1 MDTPQPGGP
10 LERLLSPWALLLGV
24 VASFL
29 GCCAAG
35 AWYTRHNVYASFD
48 RFHPWIAP
56 ETLHYPS
63 AGQVM
68 ALARSR
74 LDRDKV
80 AVIVGGNSVLHGVG
94 QRAELLWTK
103 ALQARLGDDYRVINL
118 AMRGASP
125 AEFGGVV
132 AEALSGEYRKMVY
145 VTLTG
150 FGGGG
155 PPDGFAYQYLYWDA
169 WGRGLLREYPGRE
182 EGLRYYAMAAQR
194 DPARMEELARQGRVN
209 AYLYF
214 NDLWNALA
222 YTRLSLVW
230 HPGACTHMFRPRKR
244 YTDPDLG
251 PPPLAHR
258 YPPALEAV
266 ESTRLHG
273 WVRNG
278 RAMIRGYHLSPGQP
292 DVLDPARSPMCQE
305 LSAAFPEP
313 FRARTLLLIHSD
325 SPHYLK
331 QLTPTEQEAYHDLA
345 LRQVR
350 VLEKAG
356 FAALEVS
363 HGYTEEDFV
372 DRGHLSE
379 SGGLRLAAEVAPKIR
394 EMARR
399 LGYLGEGGKP

>member
-1 MDTPQPGGP
+1 METPQPDGL
-10 LERLLSPWALLLGV
+10 LERLVSPRALLLGV
-24 VASFL
+24 MASFL

-35 AWYTRHNVYASFD
+35 AWYTRHNVYGSFD

-68 ALARSR
+68 ALARAR

-103 ALQARLGDDYRVINL
+103 ALQAQLGDDYRVINL

-132 AEALSGEYRKMVY
+132 AEALSGEYRKIVY

-150 FGGGG
+150 FGSGG

-169 WGRGLLREYPGRE
+169 KGRGLLGEYPERE
-182 EGLRYYAMAAQR
+182 AALRYYARAAQR
-194 DPARMEELARQGRVN
+194 DPEKMAELARRGRVN

-222 YTRLSLVW
+222 YAHFSAVW
-230 HPGACTHMFRPRKR
+230 HPGSGTHLFRPRKR
-244 YTDPDLG
+244 YADPDLG
-251 PPPLAHR
+251 PPPMAAR
-258 YPPALEAV
+258 YRPELEAV

-273 WVRNG
+273 WLRNG
-278 RAMIRGYHLSPGQP
+278 GAMIRGYHLAPGQP
-292 DVLDPARSPMCQE
+292 DVLDPSRSPMCQE
-305 LSAAFPEP
+305 LWGAIPGP

-331 QLTPTEQEAYHDLA
+331 QLTPAEQEAYHDLA
-345 LRQVR
+345 VRQVR
-350 VLEKAG
+350 VLELAG
-356 FAALEVS
+356 FASLEVG
-363 HGYTEEDFV
+363 HGYGIEDYV
-372 DRGHLSE
+372 DRAHLGE
-379 SGGLRLAAEVAPKIR
+379 SGGLKVAAEVAPKVR
-394 EMARR
+394 ELARR